1 MAAQTIHSMKAH
13 TENKNYKAVILI
25 TLVVAIFLGSYFIRR
40 ALERSVQ
47 TAPTQN
53 EHADYPQRIVALAPS
68 LVEVVYQLEL
78 DGRLV
83 GISRFCKYPEDAA
96 TKPVVG
102 GYLDL
107 DFEALLK
114 LEPDCV
120 ILLEEQNLLADRLH
134 ELGIKTLIIDHASTS
149 GILSSIH
156 VIGANFGKASSADN
170 LMAGLQERIKK
181 IDNRAQIKPN
191 KPRVLVCISRD
202 TSSSQP
208 ERIIAAG
215 NAGVHQ
221 EYITMAGGTNAYQ
234 GNIAFPTISREKLL
248 QINPDIIIE
257 LISADTLKDIGRTK
271 LLQQW
276 ASYPELKAVQNQKI
290 IFLHEN
296 KHMIPGPRFVDTL
309 EAFANAM
316 HPPQS

>member
-1 MAAQTIHSMKAH
+1 MKQKA
-13 TENKNYKAVILI
+13 TRKNYKPIILI
-25 TLVVAIFLGSYFIRR
+25 ALVVIIFSGSYY
-40 ALERSVQ
+40 VQ
-47 TAPTQN
+47 QRLSHAVSTPPPQDEQA
-53 EHADYPQRIVALAPS
+53 EHQQRIVALAPS

-78 DGRLV
+78 DDQLV
-83 GISRFCKYPEDAA
+83 GVSRFCTYPEDAA

-120 ILLEEQNLLADRLH
+120 ILLEEQNLLVERLNQ
-134 ELGIKTLIIDHASTS
+134 LGIKTIMIDHASTD
-149 GILSSIH
+149 GILSSIEL
-156 VIGANFGKASSADN
+156 IGDSFGKNTEADTIVLN
-170 LMAGLQERIKK
+170 LQKRLGAIHPQTK
-181 IDNRAQIKPN
+181 Q

-202 TSSSQP
+202 TASSHP
-208 ERIIAAG
+208 DRIIAAG

-221 EYITMAGGTNAYQ
+221 EYITMAGGVNAYQ
-234 GNIAFPTISREKLL
+234 GQISYPAISREKLL
-248 QINPDIIIE
+248 QLNPDIIIE
-257 LISADTLKDIGRTK
+257 LLTEENWKATDQAK

-276 ASYPELKAVQNQKI
+276 SNYPELKAVQDKKI

-309 EAFANAM
+309 EAFASAI

>member
-1 MAAQTIHSMKAH
+1 MAAQTIYGMKAH

-25 TLVVAIFLGSYFIRR
+25 ALVVAAFIGSHLLRQKLI
-40 ALERSVQ
+40 SKPP
-47 TAPTQN
+47 PTGD

-68 LVEVVYQLEL
+68 LVEVVYQLKL
-78 DGRLV
+78 DDRLV
-83 GISRFCKYPEDAA
+83 GISRFCKYPEDVT

-120 ILLEEQNLLADRLH
+120 ILLEEQNLLAGRLH
-134 ELGIKTLIIDHASTS
+134 ELGIKTLVIDHASTS
-149 GILSSIH
+149 GILSSIE
-156 VIGANFGKASSADN
+156 VIGTNFGKGSVADDI
-170 LMAGLQERIKK
+170 MAGLQEHIK
-181 IDNRAQIKPN
+181 IIAERAQKTPN
-191 KPRVLVCISRD
+191 NPRVLVCISRD
-202 TSSSQP
+202 TSSPQP
-208 ERIIAAG
+208 DRIIAAG

-234 GNIAFPTISREKLL
+234 GTIAFPSISREKLL
-248 QINPDIIIE
+248 QINPDIIID
-257 LISADTLKDIGRTK
+257 LISADTLRDIGRTQ
-271 LLQQW
+271 LLKQW
-276 ASYPELKAVQNQKI
+276 SSYPELKAVQHQKI

-309 EAFANAM
+309 EAFADAI